1 MFLKQIY
8 DPNLAQYAYL
18 IGCQKTGEA
27 LIIDAERDVERYL
40 EIAKTHDLKL
50 SAAAETHI
58 HADFL
63 SGTRQLV
70 EATGG
75 VHAYLSCE
83 GGEDWQYEWANDHY
97 NVTLIGDG
105 DRFSIGNV
113 EITALHLPGHTPEHL
128 CFLIEDQGGGADEPM
143 AIISG
148 DFMFVGD
155 VGRPDLLE
163 SAAGQVGSREPG
175 ARQLFHSIQK
185 FVKLPEF
192 LEVLPGHGAGSAC
205 GKALGSIPFSTVG
218 YELRFNSAVKTALN
232 QGEDAFVA
240 EILDGQPE
248 PPMYFARMKKTNRA
262 GAVVLDAIPDPPLM
276 APEEVARLHADG
288 PGDLFF
294 VDTRNDRQAFM
305 QDHVAGSVYAPFGA
319 KFSESVGS
327 YIADD
332 GEIVLLVEDASQV
345 ESCVLQLIRIG
356 LDKIKGYAL
365 IEKVRGAEN
374 CRNFLT
380 KTETIQTT
388 DIKNG
393 DRVLDVRSAG
403 EYAEAHVP
411 GAVNVAHTRL
421 VADRDQL
428 PAPEQGALTVH
439 CGSGLRAS
447 LAAGILERMGYEI
460 TYADGMFADWK
471 AQASEVATG
480 D

>member
-8 DPNLAQYAYL
+8 DSHLAQYAYL

-40 EIAKTHDLKL
+40 AIAGQQDLKIT
-50 SAAAETHI
+50 AAAETHI

-70 EATGG
+70 EGTGG
-75 VHAYLSCE
+75 VQAYLSDE
-83 GGEDWQYEWANDHY
+83 GGDDWQYEWAQNHEK
-97 NVTLIGDG
+97 VTLIGDG
-105 DRFSIGNV
+105 DRFSVGNIQ
-113 EITALHLPGHTPEHL
+113 ITALHLPGHTPEHL
-128 CFLIEDQGGGADEPM
+128 CFLVEDHGGGADQPM

-175 ARQLFHSIQK
+175 ARELFHSIQK
-185 FVKLPEF
+185 FTELPEF
-192 LEVLPGHGAGSAC
+192 VAVLPAHGAGSSC
-205 GKALGSIPFSTVG
+205 GKALGAIPFSTVG
-218 YELRFNSAVKTALN
+218 YELRFNSAVQTALK
-232 QGEDAFVA
+232 QGEDTFVE

-262 GAVVLDAIPDPPLM
+262 GAELLDGIPGPPHL
-276 APEEVARLHADG
+276 ASEEIARLHAEAAT
-288 PGDLFF
+288 DLFF
-294 VDTRNDRQAFM
+294 VDARSDRRAFM
-305 QDHVAGSVYAPFGA
+305 ERHLSGSVYAPPGA

-327 YIADD
+327 YIDDD
-332 GEIVLLVEDASQV
+332 GEIVLLVEDADQV
-345 ESCVLQLIRIG
+345 ENYVLQLIRIG
-356 LDKIKGYAL
+356 FDKIRGFAL
-365 IEKVRGAEN
+365 IEEICGDEN
-374 CRNFLT
+374 CSDRLTST
-380 KTETIQTT
+380 KTIQITDITT
-388 DIKNG
+388 D

-403 EYAEAHVP
+403 EFAEAHVP

-428 PAPEQGALTVH
+428 PDAGQLTVH

-447 LAAGILERMGYEI
+447 LATGILERMGYEV
-460 TYADGMFADWK
+460 TYADGKFADWK
-471 AQASEVATG
+471 EQADEVATG
-480 D
+480 S